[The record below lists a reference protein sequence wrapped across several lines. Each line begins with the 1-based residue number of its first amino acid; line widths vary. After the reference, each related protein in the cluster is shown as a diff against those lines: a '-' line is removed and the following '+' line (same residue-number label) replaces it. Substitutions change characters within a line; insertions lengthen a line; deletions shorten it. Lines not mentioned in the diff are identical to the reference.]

1 MASALAVSSA
11 GPGRSLLARASCSA
25 RARQSVTCRLHPTL
39 FQAKDELNE
48 REETREEVVREL
60 QELVQAE
67 AASGQELARAVAER
81 VQGRDSAFFLRFIRA
96 RKFDVGRAY
105 ELLRGET
112 RAGGTASA
120 SGRPGVGDCGFD
132 SHPGMEGDDSH
143 PGMEGMSSPFPT
155 RSLPCENHSP

>member
-1 MASALAVSSA
+1 MASAAAPPALGGS
-11 GPGRSLLARASCSA
+11 GPGRTLLAWASCSA
-25 RARQSVTCRLHPTL
+25 PARLSVTCCRHPTL

-48 REETREEVVREL
+48 REETREEAVREL

-96 RKFDVGRAY
+96 RKFHVGRAY

-112 RAGGTASA
+112 PPGGTASRRL
-120 SGRPGVGDCGFD
+120 GPGGGEGGVD
-132 SHPGMEGDDSH
+132 SHPGTEGTVPCIPHS
-143 PGMEGMSSPFPT
+143 FPA
-155 RSLPCENHSP
+155 L